1 MVIGLLPTAALV
13 VLMPYW
19 ILDYYGFVSRGT
31 WIHENFSFTPDFSLF
46 QGHDEKNSNK
56 DSDSN
61 QSDIIVELKQSKV

>member
-46 QGHDEKNSNK
+46 KGHDEKNSNK
-56 DSDSN
+56 DIDSN
-61 QSDIIVELKQSKV
+61 QSDIVELKQSKV

>member
-13 VLMPYW
+13 ILMPYW

-46 QGHDEKNSNK
+46 QGHKKNSNK
-56 DSDSN
+56 DIDSN